1 MEKSGE
7 EILGRAGVKPRF
19 GGQNA
24 MLCSDSLVGKTPQQ
38 VKDDRQGRVRRVH
51 RIGSLGWE
59 HLDISPFPRRVCKR
73 DGKWYYK
80 GLPHSLVRNVSSHTH
95 TPS

>member
-1 MEKSGE
+1 MAEIKQMEKSGE

-38 VKDDRQGRVRRVH
+38 VKDDRQGRGWSSILFSNQSQAQAVCRIPLSH
-51 RIGSLGWE
+51 RSLG
-59 HLDISPFPRRVCKR
+59 
-73 DGKWYYK
+73 
-80 GLPHSLVRNVSSHTH
+80 
-95 TPS
+95 